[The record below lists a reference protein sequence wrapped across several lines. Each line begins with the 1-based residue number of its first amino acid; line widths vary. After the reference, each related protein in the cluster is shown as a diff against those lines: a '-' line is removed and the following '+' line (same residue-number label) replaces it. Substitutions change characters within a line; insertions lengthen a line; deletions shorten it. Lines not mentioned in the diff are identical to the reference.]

1 MTTLQII
8 GFIGLGII
16 FIGAMFLTKEWV
28 KTGVTLV
35 AIGGILGI
43 IGAIWLQVELDKN
56 IPTALDVYRG
66 KTTLE
71 ITYRDSVAVD
81 SVVVYKVRRYERRT
95 FKTKKEAL
103 ETNRGVSAKDACC

>member
-1 MTTLQII
+1 MITLQII

-16 FIGAMFLTKEWV
+16 LIGAIFLTKEWV

-43 IGAIWLQVELDKN
+43 IGAIGHQVELDKV

-71 ITYRDSVAVD
+71 ITYVDSVAVD
-81 SVVVYKVRRYERRT
+81 SVVVYKKLDYG
-95 FKTKKEAL
+95 K
-103 ETNRGVSAKDACC
+103 